1 MAIIGGFSPFPKRP
15 TTCEDLQNIMKYH
28 DLAEKIEQAIP
39 KADTLDVAQLAL
51 LMFDQ
56 VDQLNQ
62 LEDSKKFADLMQEC
76 QLRLNSIGDQYQAVI
91 KELDELG
98 HSDPDKFEMKQIW
111 VLIRAIEVQ
120 SQLLHSYAGIPTLD
134 V

>member
-1 MAIIGGFSPFPKRP
+1 
-15 TTCEDLQNIMKYH
+15 MKYH